1 MNMKRVISMFICL
14 SIVFSM
20 SGCTGKDN
28 KSYIYS
34 GEYFKDM
41 SYKEYSLYLLDT
53 FVSLFDVTPSYK
65 DLGLGTL
72 NTMYGY
78 DGREQ
83 ENDVILSLENNF
95 CSRSKMP
102 SFYGLLWRTEEYIK
116 ARGIDN
122 SDLEKKYGY
131 KHVLTKENVE
141 ELCLVLFR
149 KEVVITHGSVAGATY
164 MEKEGVY
171 VYNELIDPMKANSEK
186 GWKVIYLDRPENLG
200 FKWGDRADN
209 LTVSMMFPFWRDEE
223 GNIFDIYGE
232 FIFKLPSPDI
242 ILTAGNY
249 VSLYVDYVGENP
261 TKIPYPMFTVVLIP
275 HFDEKKNRVIDI
287 SSPIKWVELG
297 MGLMDYTP
305 PDESLLK
312 K

>member
-1 MNMKRVISMFICL
+1 MKRVISVFICL
-14 SIVFSM
+14 SIVFGM

-41 SYKEYSLYLLDT
+41 TYEEYSLYLLDT

-72 NTMYGY
+72 ISTYGY
-78 DGREQ
+78 KSDKFES
-83 ENDVILSLENNF
+83 DVIVSLANEF
-95 CSRSKMP
+95 CLRSKMP

-186 GWKVIYLDRPENLG
+186 GWKAIYLDRPENLEY
-200 FKWGDRADN
+200 KWGDRADY
-209 LTVSMMFPFWRDEE
+209 LPMSMMFPFWRDEE

-232 FIFKLPSPDI
+232 FIFKLPTPDTV
-242 ILTAGNY
+242 LTDGGDY
-249 VSLYVDYVGENP
+249 VNLYVDYVGENP
-261 TKIPYPMFTVVLIP
+261 AKIPYPMFDVQLISR
-275 HFDEKKNRVIDI
+275 FDEKKNRVIDI